1 MIRGRVA
8 VLCASVVLAC
18 AGGAALAGSAQAN
31 IGVGPASS
39 LKDAFSRSPADL
51 TKALLCPL
59 TSALAGGTQTIPGV
73 GTVTN
78 QLAGVTCALN
88 ILGYAYRTTYIP
100 PSGPPVVRYF
110 RATALLPAPLDVD
123 GNGTPDVLGLLTPS
137 LTLNGISLAL
147 TRIGLPPTAR
157 VSIEAVLLNPVSPD
171 SYVSFGPDGTAPGT
185 ATGWNWNAYVNFL
198 GFVGD
203 SMALGMRANIGDPPA
218 TLGVIGSAFSGSDAD
233 APTSVTRGAL
243 SFTPP
248 GTGVSVNLLL
258 GSASQQVTMDM
269 GGVASKA
276 VADVDIVRP
285 SGSKEL
291 DVTIDKLP
299 SSITVLHQTQNNGHE
314 TTTYNA
320 NAPIAKLDA
329 AYHERA
335 GGSLVTSAALNATGV
350 PTSISVDQFDGQT
363 SIGATSG
370 KFDSVEARF
379 AKKAEVPPVGA
390 GTGPYIGFHRYT
402 GGKLEGGVRL
412 TNLKSVAFNAA
423 GPYSGRLVF
432 ASQLPSVP
440 ITAADDVSGITATGS
455 LTGLPLDTEVTADM
469 PNGVITFNGHG
480 QGIQQ
485 IALSATKT
493 GGVFFTKASRL
504 DATIDNLPAANTF
517 NIKQVDGQVGV
528 AATNPIGSIS
538 VLASDGSGPPSV
550 TGPAAWYEDT
560 ATRYRAFARI
570 DKLKGLSFSGSPF
583 SGTIET
589 AQPQLLK
596 LHGEAGSVSAE
607 GAIDKL
613 PAKLTFSM
621 GPRPGGGTIIDYN
634 SYGQNISKISL
645 DGSGLPSPVG
655 GGGFFH
661 GEIEN
666 LPSHLTATVPSGGGQ
681 IVFDTHGTYIGRVY
695 AKLWGNEDP
704 GGPVAG
710 RQALSYSDSGQWI
723 VADIHNIGGF
733 SVTPGTA
740 PLNLSYDISS
750 EPLDVGVNK
759 DGLFL
764 SATISNPQ
772 PALISLDASLGIRG
786 IYQVNQGGP
795 NFRGDGS
802 IDRIDIESNANGGF
816 LEAHLEDVP
825 AKVFFCMQNFTGTLC
840 KPTWV
845 PLSVRADGDTYQVP
859 ASDFAFQLMPTTLQ
873 GAIPANRMT
882 LNARICDSTPDPGTC
897 RDNSAKKSRVVVSNL
912 RFNTMEAAFGS
923 EDDGC
928 TVACGRLFAGFST
941 AGQHLNGRIAMYDDG
956 EDDPTLDVNMPEP
969 NSFLAATNKILFLAY
984 DAVSF
989 DPLDTFSS
997 GSFACGDP
1005 KPSAEYETP
1014 GPNFDLLGG
1023 ILGVC
1028 P

>member
-1 MIRGRVA
+1 MLIRGRVA
-8 VLCASVVLAC
+8 VLCASFVLAC
-18 AGGAALAGSAQAN
+18 AGGAAMAGSAQAN

-39 LKDAFSRSPADL
+39 LKDAFSASPTDL
-51 TKALLCPL
+51 TQALLCPV
-59 TSALAGGTQTIPGV
+59 TTALAGGTQTIPGV
-73 GTVTN
+73 GPITN
-78 QLAGVTCALN
+78 QLSSIVCAVN
-88 ILGYAYRTTYIP
+88 ILGYAYRTTYLP
-100 PSGPPVVRYF
+100 PSGPPVVKYF
-110 RATALLPAPLDVD
+110 RATALVPSPMDVD
-123 GNGTPDVLGLLTPS
+123 GDGNADFVGTLTPS
-137 LTLNGISLAL
+137 LTIAGIGL
-147 TRIGLPPTAR
+147 TISRIGFPATSR
-157 VSIEAVLLNPVSPD
+157 ISIEAVFLNPLTPD
-171 SYVSFGPDGTAPGT
+171 SYVGFGQDGTTSGT
-185 ATGWNWNAYVNFL
+185 AGSWNGNVGFFGFSADTISLGLRVNQ
-198 GFVGD
+198 GARPASNGI
-203 SMALGMRANIGDPPA
+203 IGE
-218 TLGVIGSAFSGSDAD
+218 AFSGPDAD
-233 APTSVTRGAL
+233 APTSISRGTVG
-243 SFTPP
+243 FTPAPTQFTTELRLSSGRQQAIVTSAAPAKVVANVDLIRP
-248 GTGVSVNLLL
+248 GT
-258 GSASQQVTMDM
+258 T
-269 GGVASKA
+269 K
-276 VADVDIVRP
+276 DVDVVV
-285 SGSKEL
+285 
-291 DVTIDKLP
+291 DQLP
-299 SSITVLHQTQNNGHE
+299 SSVDVTHQTQANGHE
-314 TTTYNA
+314 TTTYTA
-320 NAPIAKLDA
+320 NAPISKLSA

-335 GGSLVTSAALNATGV
+335 GTTLKTSAALDASGV
-350 PTSISVDQFDGQT
+350 PTGITVDQFDGQT
-363 SIGATSG
+363 SVGATTG

-379 AKKAEVPPVGA
+379 AKNAEVPPVGA
-390 GTGPYIGFHRYT
+390 GTGPYIAFHRYT

-412 TNLKSVAFNAA
+412 TNLKSVAFNAS

-469 PNGVITFNGHG
+469 PNGVITFDGHG

-485 IALSATKT
+485 IALSARKT

-504 DATIDNLPAANTF
+504 DATIDGLPAANTF
-517 NIKQVDGQVGV
+517 NIKQVDGQVGA

-538 VLASDGSGPPSV
+538 VLASDGSDAPSV
-550 TGPAAWYEDT
+550 SGPAAWYEDT
-560 ATRYRAFARI
+560 NTRYRAFARI
-570 DKLKGLSFSGSPF
+570 DKLKGLSFSGDPL

-596 LHGEAGSVSAE
+596 LHGEVGSIKAD
-607 GAIDKL
+607 GAIDQL

-634 SYGQNISKISL
+634 SYGQNISKITL

-661 GEIEN
+661 GQIEN
-666 LPSHLTATVPSGGGQ
+666 LPSHLTATVPSNGGQ
-681 IVFDTHGTYIGRVY
+681 IVFDTHGTYIGRIY

-704 GGPVAG
+704 GDTVAG
-710 RQALSYSDSGQWI
+710 RQSLSYSESGQWI

-733 SVTPGTA
+733 SITPGTA
-740 PLNLSYDISS
+740 PLNLNYDISS
-750 EPLDVGVNK
+750 EPLDIGVDK
-759 DGLFL
+759 DHKYF

-786 IYQVNQGGP
+786 IYQVTQGGP

-816 LEAHLEDVP
+816 LEAHLEDIP
-825 AKVFFCMQNFTGTLC
+825 AKVFFCMQNFTGSLC

-882 LNARICDSTPDPGTC
+882 LNARICDSTQDPATC
-897 RDNSAKKSRVVVSNL
+897 RDNNAKKSRVVVKDL
-912 RFNTMEAAFGS
+912 RFNTVEAAFGS

-941 AGQHLNGRIAMYDDG
+941 AGQHLNGRIDMYDEG
-956 EDDPTLDVNMPEP
+956 EGDPTLDVNMPEP
-969 NSFLAATNKILFLAY
+969 NSWLSATNKVLFLAY

-1023 ILGVC
+1023 IIGVC